1 MGRTFTQGEALTIL
15 THAPAD
21 VVKELAELVLPSLP
35 EIEVLKNRSG
45 LVMLPYTDTAEGT
58 VFHLGEVLVAEAH
71 VRLSDGV
78 EGYGM
83 VMGRDLV
90 LALGV
95 AVLDAALTAD
105 VETTRIHAFL
115 QEQADAQA
123 AADDELLRKV
133 ESTRVEMET
142 F

>member
-21 VVKELAELVLPSLP
+21 AVKELAELVLPSLP